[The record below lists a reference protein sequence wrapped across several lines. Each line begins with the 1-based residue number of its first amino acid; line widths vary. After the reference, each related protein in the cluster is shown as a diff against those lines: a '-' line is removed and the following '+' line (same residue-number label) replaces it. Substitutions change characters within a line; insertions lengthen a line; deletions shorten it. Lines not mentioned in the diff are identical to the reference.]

1 MRLLK
6 TNMKRAAIIILLLAG
21 AAAAQGAPSL
31 TVGEVTYEN
40 VTLKKEYPRSFF
52 IQHDGGTAFIERGK
66 LSEQQIADLLGVAG
80 DEMPAVA
87 QTEEEPQASPTPEAE
102 SKAEPETKKAP
113 LKYVRPSPDSL
124 TSEEER
130 KFFEAC
136 GKADTATI
144 VAMLKKNPSLAK
156 VIIKGQSQR
165 QILPQMVD
173 GEMTPF
179 GEEPAETSCDPLQWL
194 IDESEKSPGR
204 IEAIKALVE
213 AGADPKR
220 TTSEVGLRI
229 NMTRGPV
236 SIPDRL
242 TPEELDYLLS
252 KGADPTVGFCVG
264 NVLPM
269 VKLALGFVTE
279 QDPSKKTEHGEML
292 RAFIKNGADP
302 AAEGGGAGTGQY
314 GAKLAEARS
323 VNSAAQVRDITQDPE
338 LIAILAGQ

>member
-1 MRLLK
+1 MMRLLK
-6 TNMKRAAIIILLLAG
+6 TNMNRAAIIILLLAG
-21 AAAAQGAPSL
+21 AALAQGAPSL
-31 TVGEVTYEN
+31 TVGDVTYEN

-52 IQHDGGTAFIERGK
+52 IQHDGGTAFIERSK
-66 LSEQQIADLLGVAG
+66 LSEEQIAELLKPS
-80 DEMPAVA
+80 DKSEPAAAEVPA
-87 QTEEEPQASPTPEAE
+87 KSEATTE
-102 SKAEPETKKAP
+102 KAEVE
-113 LKYVRPSPDSL
+113 YVHPSPDSL
-124 TSEEER
+124 SSEEER

-144 VAMLKKNPSLAK
+144 VAMLKENPSLAK

-165 QILPQMVD
+165 QILPQMI
-173 GEMTPF
+173 GEEWTPF
-179 GEEPAETSCDPLQWL
+179 REEPAETSCDPLQWL

-220 TTSEVGLRI
+220 STSEVGLRI

-236 SIPDRL
+236 SIPDKL

-264 NVLPM
+264 NILPM
-269 VKLALGFVTE
+269 VKLALGFVSE
-279 QDPSKKTEHGEML
+279 QDASKKAEHGEML

-302 AAEGGGAGTGQY
+302 AAEGGGEGTEKY
-314 GAKLAEARS
+314 GGKLAEARS
-323 VNSAAQVRDITQDPE
+323 VKSAAQVRDITQDPE